1 MNSVSRLLPRIV
13 REVPDSPQ
21 AIEMAVF
28 AAWANAVGPA
38 TRRGATPVGFDGRTL
53 YVAAIDETWRTQLE
67 RLSPQFLFKI
77 NGALGSTV
85 VSRIAHRLDA
95 QSVARAANDVPRTVS
110 IPGAQMCEQLL
121 EPDVAAIG
129 DPALRALFLR
139 AAARCLARR
148 TGRPSST

>member
-1 MNSVSRLLPRIV
+1 MHSVSRLLPSIV
-13 REVPDSPQ
+13 RDAQDSPE
-21 AIEMAVF
+21 AIQMAVF
-28 AAWANAVGPA
+28 AAWANAAGPA
-38 TRRGATPVGFDGRTL
+38 TRRVATPVQFDGRTL
-53 YVAAIDETWRTQLE
+53 HVATIDGTWRTQLE

-85 VSRIAHRLDA
+85 VSRLAHRID
-95 QSVARAANDVPRTVS
+95 ANDVALTANDGPRTVT
-110 IPGAQMCEQLL
+110 IPGAQLCEQLL

-148 TGRPSST
+148 TGRPSPT